1 VAGDAPTVMLLRV
14 AGRREEL
21 RDRLA
26 AGGVRVVDAPI
37 TRHEP
42 LDDAA
47 LAPLDALLT
56 RGEMPEIVIVTSA
69 EAARVLAARAEGL
82 GTSLSAA
89 LGGTL
94 VAVVGPATA
103 RALAEAGR
111 YPDLLAGERRAEGV
125 VAALRDTVLARVR
138 TGAPPHVALVRALEG
153 RPELADGLEKL
164 GARVT
169 LAPAYRTVLDPGA
182 IEAAVERLEAAPP
195 ALIVA
200 TSGRPVNALGRR
212 FRERTG
218 RDPALPVAALGPV
231 TADAAR
237 AAGFTVALVAP
248 EADASALAAAV
259 QSHFRK
265 DSA

>member
-26 AGGVRVVDAPI
+26 TGGVRVVDAPI

-56 RGEMPEIVIVTSA
+56 RGQVPEVVIVTSA

-103 RALAEAGR
+103 RALEEVGR
-111 YPDLLAGERRAEGV
+111 PPDIVAADRRAEGV
-125 VAALRDTVLARVR
+125 VAALRDTVRVR
-138 TGAPPHVALVRALEG
+138 DGRAPEVFLVRALEG
-153 RPELADGLEKL
+153 RPELADGLEQL

-169 LAPAYRTVLDPGA
+169 LAPAYRTVLDAGA
-182 IEAAVERLEAAPP
+182 LEAAVERLEAAPP

-237 AAGFTVALVAP
+237 AAGFDVALVAP